1 MLLGISR
8 FAWYNLNMEQW
19 DKKDKIQLIIKNF
32 ADGILVFDEEDKLT
46 LINPQAEE
54 FLRVQGEEAVGK
66 TFLELKDLANLRPV
80 TGLFDYKKVWGVFK
94 KEVFEE
100 GETNLIFEVSFI
112 PLFES
117 EKKLGTLVILH
128 DVTREKRIEKMK
140 TDFISLAAHQLRTP
154 LSAIKWAL
162 ETVLEGDVGRLNQEQ
177 KELLKRTHQS
187 NERMI
192 RLIKDLLDVAKI
204 EEGKYIF
211 SYSLES
217 LEIMT
222 QEAIDSLQEVIK
234 SKNLKFDFKKPID
247 GKLPRV
253 KVDREKIELAIE
265 NLIENALK
273 YTPPGGEV
281 TVSLKCDKLEVEFKV
296 QDSGIGI
303 SKNQQERVFSKFFRT
318 SQATQMETDG
328 SGLGLYL
335 TKNIIEAHGGK
346 IGFVSAEG
354 KGSSF
359 WFTLPLKEE
368 FEENLERF

>member
-1 MLLGISR
+1 
-8 FAWYNLNMEQW
+8 MEQW

-66 TFLELKDLANLRPV
+66 TFPELKDLANLRSV

-128 DVTREKRIEKMK
+128 DVTREKRIERMK

-162 ETVLEGDVGRLNQEQ
+162 ETVLEGDVGQLNEEQ
-177 KELLKRTHQS
+177 KELLQRTHQS

-217 LEIMT
+217 LETMA
-222 QEAIDSLQEVIK
+222 QEAIDSFQEVIK
-234 SKNLKFDFKKPID
+234 NKNLKFDFKKPFD

-253 KVDREKIELAIE
+253 KVDREKIKLAIE

-281 TVSLKCDKLEVEFKV
+281 TVSLKCDKLEVELKV

-346 IGFVSAEG
+346 IGFVSEEG